1 MELGLKEKLF
11 LFSVNQETGIIRN
24 RTHFNSL
31 IFYSS
36 LFDLARMGSLTIE
49 NGHWHFR
56 EKLFDDPVLDK
67 VLKILLPKQGQKT
80 QWVLS
85 RVPFQISRLFP
96 LQVDR
101 MKSQKLIQVRDIIFL
116 GMRLGYRFRIMKP
129 GLLRPDLQKLERTL
143 VYGRKPDK
151 ELLLLIML
159 LGVSGQHK
167 RLFPGS
173 EIKKRV
179 HQRYREIRST
189 PVLPQ
194 TETYRIIFKKLR
206 ESLRAN

>member
-1 MELGLKEKLF
+1 MKLGLKEKLF

-24 RTHFNSL
+24 RAQFNSL

-56 EKLFDDPVLDK
+56 EMLFDDPVLDK
-67 VLKILLPKQGQKT
+67 VLNMLLSKQGQKT

-85 RVPFQISRLFP
+85 RIPFQTGSLFR

-101 MKSQKLIQVRDIIFL
+101 MKSQKLIQVRDITFL
-116 GMRLGYRFRIMKP
+116 GMRLGYRFRVMKP
-129 GLLRPDLQKLERTL
+129 GLLKADLLQLERTL
-143 VYGRKPDK
+143 VYGRKPDT

-159 LGVSGQHK
+159 LGVSRQHK
-167 RLFPGS
+167 RLFSGS

-179 HQRYREIRST
+179 HRRYRELRNT
-189 PVLPQ
+189 PAHPRP
-194 TETYRIIFKKLR
+194 ETYRVIFKKLR
-206 ESLRAN
+206 ETLRAN